1 MLQFWVSKH
10 RYLFPRFGVTNRTSQ
25 TPISGFLIRGI
36 RTHTNLGNRRKPPP
50 HRSLYGESHFWPP
63 KTPQKPPQKHPKTA
77 GYQRKHA
84 SHLTYPQNPVFG
96 GPGGS
101 KRGFSGFPGVSGG
114 VFGHFSGFPPN
125 FSIKRNDSR
134 LKCSPLNAV
143 HPLFGVFGVFDPVFG
158 SKFPSVQGTNF
169 SLFSTPKTPVFGG
182 GLGGSGE
189 QFFEKPCF
197 GPSRDPVR
205 WEFSRFPGG
214 DTLDRGVETQKKLVS
229 ARKLSKKLSVIAS

>member
-1 MLQFWVSKH
+1 MATFRRVSH
-10 RYLFPRFGVTNRTSQ
+10 RAR
-25 TPISGFLIRGI
+25 
-36 RTHTNLGNRRKPPP
+36 
-50 HRSLYGESHFWPP
+50 
-63 KTPQKPPQKHPKTA
+63 
-77 GYQRKHA
+77 
-84 SHLTYPQNPVFG
+84 LTFDLPQNPHFRLF
-96 GPGGS
+96 S
-101 KRGFSGFPGVSGG
+101 GFSGVFGVSGG

-182 GLGGSGE
+182 GLRGSGE
-189 QFFEKPCF
+189 QFCEKPCF
-197 GPSRDPVR
+197 GPPPDAVR
-205 WEFSRFPGG
+205 REFSRFPGG

-229 ARKLSKKLSVIAS
+229 DRKLSKKLSVIAFSSDFSDACMRNFLYLTKFFSS